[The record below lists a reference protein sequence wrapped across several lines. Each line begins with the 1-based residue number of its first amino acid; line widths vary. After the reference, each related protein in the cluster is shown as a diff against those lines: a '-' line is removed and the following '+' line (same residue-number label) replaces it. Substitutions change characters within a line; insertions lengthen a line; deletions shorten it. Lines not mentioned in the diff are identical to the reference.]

1 MNPKQP
7 LHSAP
12 CLGRFSVLGSVLGI
26 LVLCLQGC
34 ASSQQGWELEG
45 LESNSTITQISPQ
58 ETRPGTTSQKTS
70 QPLSGQNEHNRDPGQ
85 DSQVSF
91 VPDKEKL
98 MALIPVP
105 EQTTISP
112 QYKDNTLELSFD
124 PPVPSLQLPSSSPD
138 QLIRDMKISSDS
150 HGAHSLRLVF
160 TQDVRFLV
168 SRPKTHMAQVSLIPA
183 KEAQADSKSD
193 LKKPADPELK
203 DIDFQAA
210 DNGDLL
216 VQLTATSSFDY
227 RLREGK
233 KNALLL
239 FFPDLHVPSKFIRLY
254 NLSKFESTVSSALLT
269 TTQDGAELTLADLDD
284 PVPASWNGKTLTLR
298 IPAAQSHG

>member
-1 MNPKQP
+1 
-7 LHSAP
+7 
-12 CLGRFSVLGSVLGI
+12 
-26 LVLCLQGC
+26 
-34 ASSQQGWELEG
+34 
-45 LESNSTITQISPQ
+45 
-58 ETRPGTTSQKTS
+58 
-70 QPLSGQNEHNRDPGQ
+70 
-85 DSQVSF
+85 
-91 VPDKEKL
+91 

-112 QYKDNTLELSFD
+112 QYNDNTLELSFD
-124 PPVPSLQLPSSSPD
+124 PPVPSLQLPPSSHD

-150 HGAHSLRLVF
+150 QGAHSLRLVF

-168 SRPKTHMAQVSLIPA
+168 SRPKAHIAQVSLIPA
-183 KEAQADSKSD
+183 KDAQADTKSD

-203 DIDFQAA
+203 DIDFQTA

-233 KNALLL
+233 KNALHL

-254 NLSKFESTVSSALLT
+254 NLSKFEATVSSALLT
-269 TTQDGAELTLADLDD
+269 TTQDGAELALADLDD
-284 PVPASWNGKTLTLR
+284 PVPGSWNGKTLTLR
-298 IPAAQSHG
+298 IPAAQSHGQSGNEASGSAASNSDASSTPFAASNSFNDQRHLELFPGKKEEYTGSPISLDLQDADIKHVLRLISEVGDYNLILDESVSGTISLQLEKVPW